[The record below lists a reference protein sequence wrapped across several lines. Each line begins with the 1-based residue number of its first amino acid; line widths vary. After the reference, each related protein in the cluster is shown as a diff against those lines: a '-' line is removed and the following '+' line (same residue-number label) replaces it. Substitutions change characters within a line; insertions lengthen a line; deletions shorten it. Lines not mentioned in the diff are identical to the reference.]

1 MRFEG
6 EELTPDAKLV
16 LSKDGPECLQP
27 ERDSTIQLNF
37 SSGSG
42 AVDYLTGLVSRERFE
57 EELRGALE
65 QVKTGRLQDA
75 CLFFLDLDRFKRVN
89 DTLGHAVGD
98 DLLRLVSDRLRGEL
112 DPEDVLA
119 RLGGDEFAILLA
131 PAPDRTSLEQL
142 SQRLIDLVQRTYLI
156 EGHVVHVGTSI
167 GIAFSPQHGVST
179 KELLRRADLALYESK
194 NRGRGAFHFFT
205 PELELVALSRR
216 SLETELRKA
225 IVLRQLTIFYQPQ
238 VSVETE
244 EVTGFEALLR
254 WRHPKRGLLLPGD
267 FMPLAEEIGMTVP
280 IGDWVLRT
288 VCSEAKKWSDRFV
301 FAVNV
306 SAQQFE
312 DPAFPTSVR
321 RALVKSGLA
330 GSRLEI
336 EVTEDILLRNDPS
349 APGTLSSLRELGVL
363 VTLDDF
369 GTGVASLSQ
378 LAKLPFDKIKI
389 DRSLIALKRED
400 PKNRAIIRAISAL
413 GQTLGIGTHAEGVE
427 SLDHLEQVR
436 SDGCQSV
443 QGFFYSEAVP
453 AEQLDLLIQQFQDK
467 HNQKEASNGQR
478 PVQNRLLQQ

>member
-1 MRFEG
+1 MHCETEQSLPFFGPAHSVEG
-6 EELTPDAKLV
+6 QDCRSVDSGNTPR
-16 LSKDGPECLQP
+16 PEFARAP
-27 ERDSTIQLNF
+27 GT
-37 SSGSG
+37 
-42 AVDYLTGLVSRERFE
+42 VDYLTGLASRERFE
-57 EELRGALE
+57 EELGRALKE
-65 QVKTGRLQDA
+65 VQTSRYKNA
-75 CLFFLDLDRFKRVN
+75 CVLFLDLDRFKRVN

-131 PAPDRTSLEQL
+131 PSPDRTSLEQL

-167 GIAFSPQHGVST
+167 GIALSPEHGDSA
-179 KELLRRADLALYESK
+179 KELLRRADLALYDSK
-194 NRGRGAFHFFT
+194 NRGRGAFTFFN
-205 PELELVALSRR
+205 PELESKAMSRR
-216 SLETELRKA
+216 ALEMELRKA
-225 IVLRQLTIFYQPQ
+225 IVLRQLAVFYQPQ
-238 VSVETE
+238 VSVEKG

-254 WRHPKRGLLLPGD
+254 WRHPERGLLLPAD
-267 FMPLAEEIGMTVP
+267 FMPLAEEIGMTIP
-280 IGDWVLRT
+280 IGEWVLRT
-288 VCSEAKKWSDRFV
+288 VCSEAKRWSDEFV
-301 FAVNV
+301 FAVNI

-312 DPAFPTSVR
+312 DPAFPPSVR
-321 RALVKSGLA
+321 RALAKAGLQ
-330 GSRLEI
+330 GPRLEI

-349 APGTLSSLRELGVL
+349 VPGTLDALREMGVL

-389 DRSLIALKRED
+389 DRSLVTLQREN

-413 GQTLGIGTHAEGVE
+413 GQSLVIRTHAEGVE

-436 SDGCQSV
+436 LDGCHSV

-453 AEQLDLLIQQFQDK
+453 AEQLDLLITSLRSK
-467 HNQKEASNGQR
+467 TLEVR
-478 PVQNRLLQQ
+478 